1 MKRKIFKG
9 LKVLGIGF
17 IVLIV
22 IGMIFGG
29 ESLDKIHI
37 DSKHLK
43 MDVNEEKEIALTFSP
58 EDAHL
63 SIDDFQLNHDG
74 IVEIKDIKDHQLIIK
89 SLKKSG
95 DVTLQYKDNNIK
107 SNAIT
112 IQVVDQKALAALE
125 KQKEEE
131 AKEKA
136 EQLAKEKAEEEAKQ
150 KEAAKKAEE
159 EAKQKE
165 AAKKAEEEKQKK
177 ASEQKQ
183 NTTNT
188 SSKTKSNTTT
198 STKTTQTHNETGS
211 MVYIPKT
218 GKKYHS
224 NSNCSNMKNPRQVS
238 ITEAKRRHYE
248 PCKKCYR

>member
-9 LKVLGIGF
+9 LKFLGIGF

-159 EAKQKE
+159 E
-165 AAKKAEEEKQKK
+165 KQKK

-198 STKTTQTHNETGS
+198 STKTTQTHNETSS

-224 NSNCSNMKNPRQVS
+224 NPNCSNMKNPRQVS

>member
-9 LKVLGIGF
+9 LKFLGIGF

-43 MDVNEEKEIALTFSP
+43 MDVNEEKEIALIFSP

-136 EQLAKEKAEEEAKQ
+136 EEEAKQ
-150 KEAAKKAEE
+150 KEATKKAEE

-198 STKTTQTHNETGS
+198 STKTTQTHNETSS

-224 NSNCSNMKNPRQVS
+224 NPNCSNMKNPRQVS

>member
-9 LKVLGIGF
+9 LKFLGIGF
-17 IVLIV
+17 VVLIV

-150 KEAAKKAEE
+150 KEAT
-159 EAKQKE
+159 
-165 AAKKAEEEKQKK
+165 KKAEEEKQKK

-198 STKTTQTHNETGS
+198 STKTTQTHNETSS

-224 NSNCSNMKNPRQVS
+224 NPNCSNMKNPRQVS

>member
-125 KQKEEE
+125 
-131 AKEKA
+131 
-136 EQLAKEKAEEEAKQ
+136 L
-150 KEAAKKAEE
+150 
-159 EAKQKE
+159 
-165 AAKKAEEEKQKK
+165 
-177 ASEQKQ
+177 SLI
-183 NTTNT
+183 
-188 SSKTKSNTTT
+188 
-198 STKTTQTHNETGS
+198 HI
-211 MVYIPKT
+211 YIIP
-218 GKKYHS
+218 
-224 NSNCSNMKNPRQVS
+224 NINLCFFWFDM
-238 ITEAKRRHYE
+238 IF
-248 PCKKCYR
+248 

>member
-17 IVLIV
+17 IVLVV

-159 EAKQKE
+159 E
-165 AAKKAEEEKQKK
+165 KQKK

-198 STKTTQTHNETGS
+198 STKTTQTHNETTS

-224 NSNCSNMKNPRQVS
+224 NPNCSNMKNPRQVS
-238 ITEAKRRHYE
+238 ITETKRRHYE

>member
-9 LKVLGIGF
+9 LKFLGIGF

-112 IQVVDQKALAALE
+112 IQVVNQKALAALE

-131 AKEKA
+131 
-136 EQLAKEKAEEEAKQ
+136 AKEKAEEEAKQ

-198 STKTTQTHNETGS
+198 STKTTQTHNETNS

-224 NSNCSNMKNPRQVS
+224 NPNCSNMKNPRQVS

>member
-17 IVLIV
+17 IVLVV

-159 EAKQKE
+159 EAKQKKPL
-165 AAKKAEEEKQKK
+165 KKLKKKNKRKQVNKNK
-177 ASEQKQ
+177 TQPILLQKQ
-183 NTTNT
+183 NRIQQLQP
-188 SSKTKSNTTT
+188 KQHKHITKQLQWFIFLKLARNIILIQIAAT
-198 STKTTQTHNETGS
+198 
-211 MVYIPKT
+211 
-218 GKKYHS
+218 
-224 NSNCSNMKNPRQVS
+224 
-238 ITEAKRRHYE
+238 
-248 PCKKCYR
+248 

>member
-17 IVLIV
+17 IVLVV

-131 AKEKA
+131 AK
-136 EQLAKEKAEEEAKQ
+136 
-150 KEAAKKAEE
+150 
-159 EAKQKE
+159 QKE

-198 STKTTQTHNETGS
+198 STKTTQTHNETTS

-224 NSNCSNMKNPRQVS
+224 NPNCSNMKNPRQVS
-238 ITEAKRRHYE
+238 ITETKRRHYE

>member
-136 EQLAKEKAEEEAKQ
+136 EQLAKEKAEK
-150 KEAAKKAEE
+150 KKAP
-159 EAKQKE
+159 
-165 AAKKAEEEKQKK
+165 KKAEEEKQKK

-224 NSNCSNMKNPRQVS
+224 NPNCSNMKNPRQVS

>member
-17 IVLIV
+17 IVLVV

-159 EAKQKE
+159 E
-165 AAKKAEEEKQKK
+165 KQKK

-198 STKTTQTHNETGS
+198 STKTTQTHNETSS

-224 NSNCSNMKNPRQVS
+224 NPNCSNMKNPRQVS